1 MPNFAFKRPHVM
13 QIRHIILT
21 ALLVLAPAML
31 AAQEQEELSPEQQ
44 EKKFREGIDAQVERY
59 ENALDLEIWQ
69 TFYVDSIL
77 NHNYNAMKEEFKVLS
92 DNKVANPELF
102 IRIQDKWEE
111 TSYQAF
117 RRVLNDEQWAKY
129 CKMGASRAKKARDK
143 REEKRN
149 KTK

>member
-1 MPNFAFKRPHVM
+1 M
-13 QIRHIILT
+13 QIRHIIPVLFF
-21 ALLVLAPAML
+21 LLIPAGL
-31 AAQEQEELSPEQQ
+31 LAQEQELTPEQQ
-44 EKKFREGIDAQVERY
+44 EKKFRESIDAQIERY
-59 ENALDLEIWQ
+59 EETLDLEVWQ

-77 NHNYNAMKEEFKVLS
+77 NHNYNAMRDEFKVLS

-102 IRIQDKWEE
+102 VRIQDKWEE
-111 TSYQAF
+111 ESYLAF
-117 RRVLNDEQWAKY
+117 RRILTDEQWTKY